1 MSNIQY
7 GLISRVD
14 SDTIEK
20 TLNLII
26 DKFPNE
32 TINYCEVGLY
42 NGRTTSGVNEYLST
56 KNIQYSLIGIDNF
69 KDKEEL
75 VFYPP
80 NAKLIQ
86 GSSIEV
92 YNQLPDES
100 QHFIFIDGN
109 HSFPYVVA
117 DFFCYSGKIKVGG
130 YICFHDA
137 APHSQGKSYQRM
149 GSEDDMDMYI
159 SVRKALSKIGL
170 FNKWGG
176 GSIGGE
182 MFDHVGSFGFDL
194 IFDEADLND
203 DGGGVLVFKKL

>member
-20 TLNLII
+20 TFELIFK
-26 DKFPNE
+26 DFPDE
-32 TINYCEVGLY
+32 IINYSEVGLY
-42 NGRTTSGVNEYLST
+42 NGRTTSGVNKFLQS
-56 KNIQYSLIGIDNF
+56 KNKQFNLIGIDNF

-92 YNQLPDES
+92 YNQLPDNS
-100 QHFIFIDGN
+100 QHFILIDGN
-109 HSFPYVVA
+109 HSFPYVIA
-117 DFFCYSGKIKVGG
+117 DFFCYSQKVIKGG

-137 APHSQGKSYQRM
+137 APHSQNVSYQRM

-159 SVRKALSKIGL
+159 SVRKALQAVGL
-170 FNKWGG
+170 LKDTFSPSAYIHEAMSRFNW
-176 GSIGGE
+176 E
-182 MFDHVGSFGFDL
+182 LV
-194 IFDEADLND
+194 FDEADLND
-203 DGGGVLVFKKL
+203 MGGGVLVFKKLH